1 VRERLGRVV
10 TDETR
15 VIVGHSLGSVVSY
28 GALRRNPDWT
38 VHTFVTLGS
47 PLGQPMILSQLD
59 PPVREGE
66 RAPWPGSVERW
77 VNVAAVGD
85 RAASISRL
93 ADVFGDRVED
103 VRVDNGHRAHD
114 PEPYLNAAATGA
126 AVARALSAEP

>member
-1 VRERLGRVV
+1 
-10 TDETR
+10 
-15 VIVGHSLGSVVSY
+15 
-28 GALRRNPDWT
+28 

-47 PLGQPMILSQLD
+47 PLGQPMILGQLD
-59 PPVREGE
+59 PPVGAGE
-66 RAPWPGSVERW
+66 VAPWPGSVERW

-85 RAASISRL
+85 RAASVSSL

-126 AVARALSAEP
+126 AVACALSGEG